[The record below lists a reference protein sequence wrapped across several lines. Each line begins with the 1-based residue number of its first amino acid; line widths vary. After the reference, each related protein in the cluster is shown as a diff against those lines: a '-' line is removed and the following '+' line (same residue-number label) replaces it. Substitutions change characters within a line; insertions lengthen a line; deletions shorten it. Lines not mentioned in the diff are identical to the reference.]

1 MCSSQQEHAACG
13 LWGKML
19 HYPLNMRGLLYA
31 VLPEAKQ
38 SSEAFTLKSG
48 ILTSTTVFQL
58 LLFFFFEMLVLVFLF
73 HAI

>member
-1 MCSSQQEHAACG
+1 MRSSQQESAACG

-31 VLPEAKQ
+31 VLPGAKQ

-58 LLFFFFEMLVLVFLF
+58 LFFFF
-73 HAI
+73 